1 LAFGGGGSSTPETI
15 AHTHNAAL
23 AGDGGDL
30 SETLTD
36 MNGVSLYSLITDNS
50 AAVAANTVNI
60 AANTAAIAAI
70 ASVPSGVILMWSGLL
85 SAIPSGWVL
94 CDGTGGTPNLIAKF
108 IRGVATDATNPGTTG
123 GADTVTL
130 SAAESGL
137 VSHSHSSSVSDG
149 GHTHTGNTRGTTNSG
164 NGASQAAISSGPS
177 YSFTTSSSTTGIS
190 VSVGTVGA
198 SAASSAHENMPAYY
212 ELAYIQKS

>member
-1 LAFGGGGSSTPETI
+1 MAFGGGGSSTPETI
-15 AHTHNAAL
+15 PHTHNAAL
-23 AGDGGDL
+23 SGDGGDL

-36 MNGVSLYSLITDNS
+36 MNGVALYSLITDNS
-50 AAVAANTVNI
+50 AAVAANTVDI

-130 SAAESGL
+130 SGAQSGL
-137 VSHSHSSSVSDG
+137 VSHSHSSSVSDP
-149 GHTHTGNTRGTTNSG
+149 GHSHNTQGKHSTGPTALRFDFTNTGNTTGPTTDS
-164 NGASQAAISSGPS
+164 AS
-177 YSFTTSSSTTGIS
+177 TGIS
-190 VSVGTVGA
+190 VSVNSVGA
-198 SAASSAHENMPAYY
+198 SDASSSHENMPAYY

>member
-23 AGDGGDL
+23 SGDGGDL

-36 MNGVSLYSLITDNS
+36 MNGVALYSLITDNS

-70 ASVPSGVILMWSGLL
+70 AEIPTGVILMWSG
-85 SAIPSGWVL
+85 SVVSIPAGWDL
-94 CDGTGGTPNLIAKF
+94 CDGTSGTVNLTNKF
-108 IRGVATDATNPGTTG
+108 VRSGTSIGTTG

-130 SAAESGL
+130 TGAESGL
-137 VSHSHSSSVSDG
+137 QTHSHTSSVSDG
-149 GHTHTGNTRGTTNSG
+149 GHSHSIAGG
-164 NGASQAAISSGPS
+164 
-177 YSFTTSSSTTGIS
+177 TSSSQGSQAKRTATSTSPISTASATTGIG
-190 VSVGTVGA
+190 VTVNA
-198 SAASSAHENMPAYY
+198 VAAADASSSHENMPAYY

>member
-70 ASVPSGVILMWSGLL
+70 ASVPSGVILMWSG
-85 SAIPSGWVL
+85 SVVSIPAGWDL
-94 CDGTGGTPNLIAKF
+94 CDGTSGTVNLSNKF
-108 IRGVATDATNPGTTG
+108 VRSGTSIGTTG

-130 SAAESGL
+130 TGAESGL
-137 VSHSHSSSVSDG
+137 VSHTHSSSVSDG